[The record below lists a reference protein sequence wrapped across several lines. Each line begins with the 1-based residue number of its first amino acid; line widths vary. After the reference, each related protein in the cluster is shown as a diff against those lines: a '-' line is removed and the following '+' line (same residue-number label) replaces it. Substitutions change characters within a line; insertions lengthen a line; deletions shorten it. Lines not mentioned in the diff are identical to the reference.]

1 MIHTTEIGRMGLRL
15 LACLAIAVASPLARA
30 DGDRLDTPA
39 FRAPKASGAMLLD
52 VVSAGDRL
60 VAVGEHGIIVYSD
73 TKGASWRQAE
83 VPVSV
88 TLTAVFFPTP
98 RNGWAV
104 GHDGVILRSDDGGGR
119 WSKQFDGN
127 RANALVIDAA
137 QRRLREAGA
146 VNGASAAAQE
156 AQRALEDAQA
166 GAKFGPS
173 RPLFDV
179 WFRNTSEGIVV
190 GSFGQLFHTADG
202 GRSWALWRERIAN
215 PDNLHYNAI
224 SVTGQGALLI
234 AGEGGRVYRSID
246 GGASWATLDTGYPG
260 QLYGVLGVAAAAGR
274 EVLIAFGFGGRV
286 FRSVDDGAHW
296 LPVAL
301 AEKKPLVS
309 GLVAP
314 DGGIALLT
322 FDGRIWRSQDQGQRF
337 TPAGG
342 GAGMPAAAMTPAG
355 KDAYLVAGA
364 SGTRRVSL
372 QGGTG
377 AGQP

>member
-1 MIHTTEIGRMGLRL
+1 MGLRL
-15 LACLAIAVASPLARA
+15 LACFAIAVAAPLAQA

-52 VVSAGDRL
+52 VVSAGGRL
-60 VAVGEHGIIVYSD
+60 VAVGEHGIILYSD
-73 TKGASWRQAE
+73 TKGSSWRQAE

-98 RNGWAV
+98 QNGWAV
-104 GHDGVILRSDDGGGR
+104 GHDGVILHSDDGGGR
-119 WSKQFDGN
+119 WTKQFDGN
-127 RANALVIDAA
+127 RANALVVAEA
-137 QRRLREAGA
+137 QRRLQAARAVTGA
-146 VNGASAAAQE
+146 DSATQE

-179 WFRNTSEGIVV
+179 WFRNTSEGIAV
-190 GSFGQLFHTADG
+190 GSFGQLFHTLDG
-202 GRSWALWRERIAN
+202 GRSWALWREHIAN

-234 AGEGGRVYRSID
+234 AGEAGRVYRSID

-260 QLYGVLGVAAAAGR
+260 QLYGVLGVPAAGR

-296 LPVAL
+296 QAVAL

-314 DGGIALLT
+314 DGGVTLLT
-322 FDGRIWRSQDQGQRF
+322 YDGRFWRSQDQGLRF
-337 TPAGG
+337 TPGG
-342 GAGMPAAAMTPAG
+342 KGAGMPVAAMTPAG

-364 SGTRRVSL
+364 SGTRRVSV
-372 QGGTG
+372 QGATG